1 MKNTSNNC
9 SLSET
14 ELIQLKKDI
23 CKELSLARRDLLVFY
38 PFIGSIALRMD
49 LIPIRDFRVRTACTD
64 GHDVYFDIS
73 FYNSLTRDERKF
85 VLAHEVWHAVLLHLV
100 RLQSRI
106 PNIFNIATD
115 MEVNH
120 MLKTDGFTPPELV
133 LLPPKELEGKCAEEI
148 YEYLINQAK
157 SAKKKKQSN
166 NIGYDIGND
175 NSNSINGQ
183 FDKHIYDNHESQSDD
198 NNSGDEDGDG
208 GTSNTITDE
217 YGEVGIDSDFRPR
230 ISKDFAD
237 KMREA
242 IVSAAQQVEKN
253 HGSIPSHIRELVK
266 KLTTPE
272 INWKERLAQF
282 VTRSFQGSQR
292 TWVPPN
298 RRHVHRGLYL
308 QRSQSTKLKAIVAID
323 TSGSTLYDRSK
334 FLSELNGLVESFGDY
349 ELTIICCDCDV
360 DSCEVY
366 NRDNPLDIKN
376 CGFMVEGGGGTSF
389 FPPFKYIL
397 DHQIEADVMIY
408 CTDGYGEAPKSNP
421 IGIPVMWVITK
432 DGTEDFVNWGEKLK
446 LNFADR
452 DVC

>member
-9 SLSET
+9 SLSES
-14 ELIQLKKDI
+14 ELIQLKKDVR
-23 CKELSLARRDLLVFY
+23 KELSLARHNLLAFY

-49 LIPIRDFRVRTACTD
+49 LIPIRDFRVRTSCTD

-73 FYNSLTRDERKF
+73 FYKSLTKDEREF

-100 RLQSRI
+100 RLQNRI
-106 PNIFNIATD
+106 PNIFNMATD

-120 MLKTDGFTPPELV
+120 MLKTDGFTPPKCV
-133 LLPPKELEGKCAEEI
+133 LLPPNELEGKCAEEI

-157 SAKKKKQSN
+157 SNKNKKQSN
-166 NIGYDIGND
+166 NDNIGND
-175 NSNSINGQ
+175 KDNGNGINGQ
-183 FDKHIYDNHESQSDD
+183 FDKHIYDNNESPNDNNNFDNDDDD
-198 NNSGDEDGDG
+198 NI
-208 GTSNTITDE
+208 ITDE
-217 YGEVGIDSDFRPR
+217 YGEIGIDSDFRPS

-237 KMREA
+237 KMREV
-242 IVSAAQQVEKN
+242 IVSATQHVEKI
-253 HGSIPSHIRELVK
+253 HGSLPQHIRELVK

-272 INWKERLAQF
+272 INWKERIAQF

-292 TWVPPN
+292 TWIPPN
-298 RRHVHRGLYL
+298 RRHIHRGLYL

-323 TSGSTLYDRSK
+323 TSGSTIGDRSK

-349 ELTIICCDCDV
+349 ELTIICCDCNV

-366 NRDNPLDIKN
+366 SRDNPLDIKN

-389 FPPFKYIL
+389 FPPFEYIINN
-397 DHQIEADVMIY
+397 QIKGDVMIY

-432 DGTEDFVNWGEKLK
+432 DGTEDFVKWGEKLK
-446 LNFADR
+446 LNFTDK
-452 DVC
+452 DIK

>member
-9 SLSET
+9 SLSES

-23 CKELSLARRDLLVFY
+23 CKELSLARRDLLAFY

-73 FYNSLTRDERKF
+73 FYKSLTRDERKF

-120 MLKTDGFTPPELV
+120 MLKTDGFTPPEHV
-133 LLPPKELEGKCAEEI
+133 LMPPKELEGKCAEEI
-148 YEYLINQAK
+148 YEYLINQDK
-157 SAKKKKQSN
+157 SAKNKNQSN
-166 NIGYDIGND
+166 DD
-175 NSNSINGQ
+175 NSGDGNGINGQ

-198 NNSGDEDGDG
+198 NSLDNAGSGDGAG
-208 GTSNTITDE
+208 SITDE
-217 YGEVGIDSDFRPR
+217 YGEVGIDSDFRPC

-253 HGSIPSHIRELVK
+253 HGSMPSHIRELIK

-323 TSGSTLYDRSK
+323 TSGSTMNDRSK

-366 NRDNPLDIKN
+366 SRDNPLDIKN

-389 FPPFKYIL
+389 FPPFEHIINN
-397 DHQIEADVMIY
+397 QIEADVMIY

-432 DGTEDFVNWGEKLK
+432 GGTEDFVNWGEKLK
-446 LNFADR
+446 LNFTDT
-452 DVC
+452 DVK

>member
-9 SLSET
+9 SLSES

-23 CKELSLARRDLLVFY
+23 CKELSLARRDLLAFY

-73 FYNSLTRDERKF
+73 FYKSLTRDEQKF

-100 RLQSRI
+100 RLHSRI
-106 PNIFNIATD
+106 PNIFNMATD

-120 MLKTDGFTPPELV
+120 MLKNDGFTPPESV

-148 YEYLINQAK
+148 YEYLINQANSTK
-157 SAKKKKQSN
+157 NKNQSN
-166 NIGYDIGND
+166 IDNND
-175 NSNSINGQ
+175 NSNGINGQ
-183 FDKHIYDNHESQSDD
+183 FDKHIYDNNKPQGDD
-198 NNSGDEDGDG
+198 NNSGDSGSDG
-208 GTSNTITDE
+208 GVGSITDE

-253 HGSIPSHIRELVK
+253 HGSMPSHIRELVK

-308 QRSQSTKLKAIVAID
+308 QRSQSTKLRAIVAID
-323 TSGSTLYDRSK
+323 TSGSTMNDRSK

-349 ELTIICCDCDV
+349 ELTVICCDCDV

-366 NRDNPLDIKN
+366 SRDNPLDIKN

-389 FPPFKYIL
+389 FPPFEHIINN
-397 DHQIEADVMIY
+397 QIEADVMIY

-432 DGTEDFVNWGEKLK
+432 DGTEDFVDWGEKLK
-446 LNFADR
+446 LNFTDR
-452 DVC
+452 DVK